1 MQPLNA
7 AAELASWLFHCTMN
21 IDKDKV
27 VIAMKTAATK
37 LGYKELRPQQE
48 LAV

>member
-1 MQPLNA
+1 MQP

-27 VIAMKTAATK
+27 ALAMKTAATK
-37 LGYKELRPQQE
+37 LGYKEL
-48 LAV
+48 AV